1 MNMNLFNFKAP
12 QLVFTGL
19 LLRVNRKEARID
31 KKTGEEFPQKAELQL
46 FCNMVQR
53 DDSIRSEMVNLS
65 LKDDTQFSAYES
77 LIGQIVRV
85 PVGYMN
91 TERGGVIFWAMKGY
105 APEIVHHTEEPKQ
118 TNTPTPSSAVKSPLG
133 GA

>member
-1 MNMNLFNFKAP
+1 MNMNIFNFKAP

-19 LLRVNRKEARID
+19 LMRVNRKEARID
-31 KKTGEEFPQKAELQL
+31 RKTGEEIPQKAELQL
-46 FCNMVQR
+46 MCNIVQR
-53 DDSIRSEMVNLS
+53 DDSIRSETVNLS
-65 LKDDTQFSAYES
+65 LKDETQFSAYES

-91 TERGGVIFWAMKGY
+91 TERGGTIFWAMKGY
-105 APEIVHHTEEPKQ
+105 TPEVYHYTDEPKQ
-118 TNTPTPSSAVKSPLG
+118 TNTTTPSSAVKSPLG